1 MKHTATN
8 DVETTIPAQA
18 GPPAA
23 DAADKTATSTE
34 PPSTSG
40 ESAADGVRTGAPR
53 DVTVAPLPGVN
64 ADVLAIRM
72 AARLVDGLL
81 AVPFLLLFLI
91 PIVGPMLFAA
101 AQTAYFVV
109 CESQFGGTIGK
120 RVFNL
125 EVRKDDGSAIDAR
138 GAFLRNG
145 FLLFGLIPYL
155 GAILTVLTFF
165 VIGVAVA
172 LSSDRRGPHDKLG
185 SARVVRPSAA

>member
-1 MKHTATN
+1 MNQTPIN
-8 DVETTIPAQA
+8 DVETTIPVQA
-18 GPPAA
+18 VPASA
-23 DAADKTATSTE
+23 AARDATATSTE
-34 PPSTSG
+34 PA
-40 ESAADGVRTGAPR
+40 SASPASPADGVPTAAPL
-53 DVTVAPLPGVN
+53 DVTVATRQGVN
-64 ADVLAIRM
+64 ADVLAIRL
-72 AARLVDGLL
+72 AARLVDGVL

-125 EVRKDDGSAIDAR
+125 QVRKDDGSPIDAR

-155 GAILTVLTFF
+155 GAIFTILSFF

-172 LSSDRRGPHDKLG
+172 LSTDRRGPHDKLG